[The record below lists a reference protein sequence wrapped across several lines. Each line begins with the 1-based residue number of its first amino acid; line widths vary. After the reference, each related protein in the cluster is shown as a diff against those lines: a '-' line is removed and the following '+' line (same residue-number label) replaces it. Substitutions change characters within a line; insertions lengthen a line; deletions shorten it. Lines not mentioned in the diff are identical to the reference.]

1 MRVAVIG
8 AGYVGVVTA
17 AGFAEFGN
25 EVVCIDKVP
34 EKVTM
39 LEKGEVPFYEPGL
52 KELVGKNL
60 KEGRL
65 VFSVDSFQAI
75 KDSLVIFIAV
85 GTPPRGD
92 GSADLSY
99 VEEVA
104 REIAKNLDEYKVVVT
119 KSTVPVGTS
128 FRIKEIIQA
137 HKNNSTHFD
146 VASNPEFL
154 REGSAVYDFMHP
166 DRIVIG
172 VGSDA
177 AKAILRDLYRPLY
190 LRETPFVFT
199 DLKTSE
205 LIKYASNSFLAMK
218 ISFINEIANLCD
230 ALGADIHVVAKGMG
244 LDGRIGPKFLH
255 PGPGFGG
262 SCFPKDTL
270 ALSKMAKEAG
280 YNFQL
285 VDATIQVNRDQM
297 GKAVEKVRQASGGKL
312 KGVKIAL
319 LGLSFKPNT
328 DDIRESPA
336 LYIAQR
342 LIEEGC
348 QLRVFD
354 PAAMDN
360 ARTVLGNRCLYCKDS
375 YEAAYN
381 ARVMVVATEWNQFRN
396 LDLARMKETMEG
408 DALVDLRNIYD
419 TKRVQE
425 LGFKYWGMG
434 RQ

>member
-25 EVVCIDKVP
+25 EVVCIDKIP
-34 EKVTM
+34 DKVIM
-39 LEKGEVPFYEPGL
+39 LGKGEIPFYEPGL

-65 VFSVDSFQAI
+65 VFSEGSFQAV
-75 KDSLVIFIAV
+75 KESLVIFIAV

-104 REIAKNLDEYKVVVT
+104 KEIAENLDEYKVVVT

-128 FRIKEIIQA
+128 LRIKEIIET

-172 VGSDA
+172 AESDA

-199 DLKTSE
+199 DLRTSE

-230 ALGADIHVVAKGMG
+230 ALRADVHVVAKGMG

-262 SCFPKDTL
+262 SCFPKDTM

-285 VDATIQVNRDQM
+285 VDATIQVNKDQM
-297 GKAVEKVRQASGGKL
+297 ERAVEKICQASGGKL
-312 KGVKIAL
+312 KKAKIAL

-360 ARTVLGNRCLYCKDS
+360 ARMVLGDRCSYCKDS
-375 YEAAYN
+375 YEAAYK
-381 ARVMVVATEWNQFRN
+381 AQVMVVATEWNQFRN
-396 LDLARMKETMEG
+396 LNLARVKETMEG
-408 DALVDLRNIYD
+408 DNLVDLRNIYD
-419 TKRVQE
+419 PRRAQK
-425 LGFKYWGMG
+425 LGFRYWGMG
-434 RQ
+434 RR

>member
-25 EVVCIDKVP
+25 EVICVDKVP
-34 EKVTM
+34 EKVAM
-39 LEKGEVPFYEPGL
+39 LQKGEIPFYEPGL
-52 KELVGKNL
+52 KELVTKNL

-65 VFSVDSFQAI
+65 VFSTDSFQVI
-75 KDSLVIFIAV
+75 RDSLVIFIAV

-99 VEEVA
+99 VEEVVK
-104 REIAKNLDEYKVVVT
+104 EIAKNLDEYKVIVT

-128 FRIKEIIQA
+128 HRIKEIIQA
-137 HKNNSTHFD
+137 HKNNDTRFD

-172 VGSDA
+172 AESDA

-230 ALGADIHVVAKGMG
+230 ALGADVHVVAKGMG

-270 ALSKMAKEAG
+270 ALLRMAQGAG

-297 GKAVEKVRQASGGKL
+297 ERAVKKIRQASGGKL

-342 LIEEGC
+342 LIEEDC

-360 ARTVLGNRCLYCKDS
+360 AQAVLGNRCLYCKDS
-375 YEAAYN
+375 YEAAQK

-396 LDLARMKETMEG
+396 LNLTRMKKVMEG

-419 TKRVQE
+419 PKRVKE

-434 RQ
+434 RR

>member
-25 EVVCIDKVP
+25 EVICVDKVP
-34 EKVTM
+34 EKVAM
-39 LEKGEVPFYEPGL
+39 LQKGEIPFYEPGL
-52 KELVGKNL
+52 KELVTKNL

-65 VFSVDSFQAI
+65 VFSTDSLQAI
-75 KDSLVIFIAV
+75 RDSLVIFIAV

-99 VEEVA
+99 VEEVVK
-104 REIAKNLDEYKVVVT
+104 EIAKNLNEYKVIVT

-128 FRIKEIIQA
+128 HRIKEIIQTY
-137 HKNNSTHFD
+137 KNNDTQFD

-172 VGSDA
+172 TESDA

-190 LRETPFVFT
+190 LRETPFIFT

-230 ALGADIHVVAKGMG
+230 ALGADVHVVAKGMG

-270 ALSKMAKEAG
+270 ALLRMAQEAG
-280 YNFQL
+280 YHFQL
-285 VDATIQVNRDQM
+285 VDATIKVNRNQM
-297 GKAVEKVRQASGGKL
+297 ERAVEKIRQASGGKL

-342 LIEEGC
+342 LIEEDS
-348 QLRVFD
+348 QLSVFD
-354 PAAMDN
+354 PAAMEN
-360 ARTVLGNRCLYCKDS
+360 AQKVLGNRCLYCKDP
-375 YEAAYN
+375 YEAAQK
-381 ARVMVVATEWNQFRN
+381 AQVMVVATEWNQFRN
-396 LDLARMKETMEG
+396 LDLARIKEAMEG
-408 DALVDLRNIYD
+408 DALVDLRNIYEPN
-419 TKRVQE
+419 KAKE

-434 RQ
+434 RR

>member
-25 EVVCIDKVP
+25 EVVCVDKIP
-34 EKVTM
+34 EKVEM
-39 LEKGEVPFYEPGL
+39 LRKGEIPFYEPGL
-52 KELVGKNL
+52 QELVGKNL

-65 VFSVDSFQAI
+65 VFTTDSPQAI
-75 KDSLVIFIAV
+75 RDSLVIFIAV

-104 REIAKNLDEYKVVVT
+104 REIAANLNEYKVVVT

-128 FRIKEIIQA
+128 LRIKEIINT
-137 HKNNSTHFD
+137 HKNNNTGFD

-166 DRIVIG
+166 DRVVIG
-172 VGSDA
+172 TDSDA

-199 DLKTSE
+199 DPKTSE

-230 ALGADIHVVAKGMG
+230 ALGADVHVVAKGMG

-255 PGPGFGG
+255 PGPGYGG
-262 SCFPKDTL
+262 SCFPKDTM
-270 ALSKMAKEAG
+270 ALLRMAQEAG
-280 YNFQL
+280 YHFHL
-285 VDATIQVNRDQM
+285 VDSTVQVNQRQQE
-297 GKAVEKVRQASGGKL
+297 KAVEKVRQAVDGDL
-312 KGVKIAL
+312 KGVVIGF

-336 LYIAQR
+336 LYVARR
-342 LIEEGC
+342 LMEEGAS
-348 QLRVFD
+348 LRVFD
-354 PAAMDN
+354 PAAMKN
-360 ARTVLGNRCLYCKDS
+360 ASQVLGDGCVYCKDS
-375 YEAAYN
+375 YHAAKG
-381 ARVMVVATEWNQFRN
+381 AKALVVATEWNQFRN
-396 LDLARMKETMEG
+396 LDLAKVKEVMNG
-408 DALVDLRNIYD
+408 KVIVDLRNVYEPE
-419 TKRVQE
+419 KAKS
-425 LGFKYWGMG
+425 LGFRYVGMG
-434 RQ
+434 RR

>member
-1 MRVAVIG
+1 MRVAVVG

-25 EVVCIDKVP
+25 EVVCVDKVP
-34 EKVTM
+34 EKVEM
-39 LEKGEVPFYEPGL
+39 LSKGEIPFYEPGL
-52 KELVGKNL
+52 QELVGKNL

-65 VFSVDSFQAI
+65 VFTTDAPQAI
-75 KDSLVIFIAV
+75 LDSLVIFIAV

-104 REIAKNLDEYKVVVT
+104 KEIARNLNEYKVVVT

-128 FRIKEIIQA
+128 QRIKEIINIS
-137 HKNNSTHFD
+137 KNNNTGFD

-166 DRIVIG
+166 DRVVIG
-172 VGSDA
+172 TDSDA

-230 ALGADIHVVAKGMG
+230 ALGADVHVVAKGMG
-244 LDGRIGPKFLH
+244 LDGRIGSKFLH
-255 PGPGFGG
+255 PGPGYGG

-270 ALSKMAKEAG
+270 ALLRMAQDAG
-280 YNFQL
+280 YHFHL
-285 VDATIQVNRDQM
+285 VDATVQVNQKQQER
-297 GKAVEKVRQASGGKL
+297 AVEKVCQAVGGDL
-312 KGVKIAL
+312 EGVVIGF

-336 LYIAQR
+336 LYVAKR
-342 LIEEGC
+342 LIEEGAS
-348 QLRVFD
+348 LRVFD
-354 PAAMDN
+354 PAAMKN
-360 ARTVLGNRCLYCKDS
+360 ASQVLGDGCIYCRDS
-375 YEAAYN
+375 YHAAEG
-381 ARVMVVATEWNQFRN
+381 AKALVVATEWNQFRN
-396 LDLARMKETMEG
+396 LDLVKVKEVMNG
-408 DALVDLRNIYD
+408 GIIVDLRNVYEPD
-419 TKRVQE
+419 KARS
-425 LGFKYWGMG
+425 LGFRYVGMG
-434 RQ
+434 RR

>member
-1 MRVAVIG
+1 MKVAVIG

-17 AGFAEFGN
+17 TGFAEFGN
-25 EVVCIDKVP
+25 EVVCVDKIP
-34 EKVTM
+34 EKVEM
-39 LEKGEVPFYEPGL
+39 LRRGEIPFYEPGL
-52 KELVGKNL
+52 QELVKKNI
-60 KEGRL
+60 KEERL
-65 VFSVDSFQAI
+65 TFTTDTAQAI
-75 KDSLVIFIAV
+75 RDSLVIFIAV

-99 VEEVA
+99 VEAVA
-104 REIAKNLDEYKVVVT
+104 KEIAANLTEYKVVVT

-128 FRIKEIIQA
+128 LKIKEIIEA

-166 DRIVIG
+166 DRVVIG
-172 VGSDA
+172 TDSDA

-190 LRETPFVFT
+190 LRETPFIFT

-230 ALGADIHVVAKGMG
+230 ALGADVHVVAKGMG

-255 PGPGFGG
+255 PGPGYGG

-270 ALSKMAKEAG
+270 ALLKMSQEAG
-280 YNFQL
+280 YHFRL
-285 VDATIQVNRDQM
+285 VDATVRVNEAQHQR
-297 GKAVEKVRQASGGKL
+297 AVDKIRQALGGEL
-312 KGVKIAL
+312 KGKIIAF

-336 LYIAQR
+336 LKVAKELMAQGA
-342 LIEEGC
+342 I
-348 QLRVFD
+348 LRVFD
-354 PAAMDN
+354 PAAMEN
-360 ARTVLGNRCLYCKDS
+360 ASQILGEGCFYSKDS
-375 YEAAYN
+375 YEAAKG
-381 ARVMVVATEWNQFRN
+381 AEALVVATEWNQFRN
-396 LDLARMKETMEG
+396 LNLAKVKEVMKG
-408 DALVDLRNIYD
+408 NILVDLRNVYEPD
-419 TKRVQE
+419 KAKN
-425 LGFKYWGMG
+425 LGFKYIGMG
-434 RQ
+434 RR

>member
-25 EVVCIDKVP
+25 EVICVDKVP
-34 EKVTM
+34 EKVAM
-39 LEKGEVPFYEPGL
+39 LQKGEIPFYEPGL
-52 KELVGKNL
+52 KELVTKNL

-65 VFSVDSFQAI
+65 VFSTDSLQAI
-75 KDSLVIFIAV
+75 RDSLVIFIAV

-99 VEEVA
+99 VEEVVK
-104 REIAKNLDEYKVVVT
+104 EIAKNLNEYKVIVT

-128 FRIKEIIQA
+128 HRIKEIIQA
-137 HKNNSTHFD
+137 HKNNDTRFD

-172 VGSDA
+172 AESDA

-230 ALGADIHVVAKGMG
+230 ALGADVHVVAKGMG

-270 ALSKMAKEAG
+270 ALLRMAQEAG
-280 YNFQL
+280 YHFQL
-285 VDATIQVNRDQM
+285 VDATIKVNRNQM
-297 GKAVEKVRQASGGKL
+297 ERAVEKIRQASGGKL

-342 LIEEGC
+342 LIEEDS
-348 QLRVFD
+348 QLSVFD
-354 PAAMDN
+354 PAAMEN
-360 ARTVLGNRCLYCKDS
+360 AQKVLGNRCLYCKDP
-375 YEAAYN
+375 YEAAQK
-381 ARVMVVATEWNQFRN
+381 AQVMVVATEWNQFRN
-396 LDLARMKETMEG
+396 LDLARIKEAMEG
-408 DALVDLRNIYD
+408 DALVDLRNIYEPN
-419 TKRVQE
+419 KAKE

-434 RQ
+434 RR

>member
-1 MRVAVIG
+1 MKVAVIG

-25 EVVCIDKVP
+25 EVVCVDKIP
-34 EKVTM
+34 EKV
-39 LEKGEVPFYEPGL
+39 EKLKQGEIPFYEPGL
-52 KELVGKNL
+52 KELVGKNI

-65 VFSVDSFQAI
+65 IFTTDAPQAI

-104 REIAKNLDEYKVVVT
+104 KEIAANLDEYKVVVT

-128 FRIKEIIQA
+128 LRIKEIIET
-137 HKNNSTHFD
+137 HKNNSTGFD

-166 DRIVIG
+166 DRVVIG
-172 VGSDA
+172 TDSDA

-230 ALGADIHVVAKGMG
+230 ALGADVHVVAKGMG

-255 PGPGFGG
+255 PGPGYGG

-270 ALSKMAKEAG
+270 ALLKMAQEVGYHFRLVEAT
-280 YNFQL
+280 
-285 VDATIQVNRDQM
+285 VQVNETQTER
-297 GKAVEKVRQASGGKL
+297 AAEKVRQALGGDLEGK
-312 KGVKIAL
+312 VIAL

-336 LYIAQR
+336 IRVAQK
-342 LIEEGC
+342 LKEKGAV
-348 QLRVFD
+348 LRVFD
-354 PAAMDN
+354 PAAMEN
-360 ARTVLGNRCLYCKDS
+360 AQRILGNGCTYCKDS
-375 YEAAYN
+375 YDAARGAEAL
-381 ARVMVVATEWNQFRN
+381 VVATEWNQFRN
-396 LDLARMKETMEG
+396 LDLAKAKGVMKG
-408 DALVDLRNIYD
+408 NVLVDLRNVYEPE
-419 TKRVQE
+419 KAKA
-425 LGFKYWGMG
+425 LGFKYIGMG
-434 RQ
+434 RR

>member
-25 EVVCIDKVP
+25 EVVCVDKVP
-34 EKVTM
+34 EKVEM
-39 LEKGEVPFYEPGL
+39 LRKGEIPFYEPGL
-52 KELVGKNL
+52 QELVGKNL

-65 VFSVDSFQAI
+65 VFTTDSPQAI
-75 KDSLVIFIAV
+75 RDSLVIFIAV

-104 REIAKNLDEYKVVVT
+104 REIADNLNEYKVVVT

-128 FRIKEIIQA
+128 LRIKEIIETC
-137 HKNNSTHFD
+137 KNNSTQFD

-166 DRIVIG
+166 DRVVIG
-172 VGSDA
+172 TDSDA

-230 ALGADIHVVAKGMG
+230 TLGADVHVVARGMG

-255 PGPGFGG
+255 PGPGYGG
-262 SCFPKDTL
+262 SCFPKDTM
-270 ALSKMAKEAG
+270 ALLRMAQEAG
-280 YNFQL
+280 YHFRL
-285 VDATIQVNRDQM
+285 VEATVQVNLSQQER
-297 GKAVEKVRQASGGKL
+297 AVEKIRQALGGKL
-312 KGVKIAL
+312 EGTVIGF

-336 LYIAQR
+336 LRVAKM
-342 LIEEGC
+342 LLEEGAA
-348 QLRVFD
+348 LRVFD
-354 PAAMDN
+354 PAAMKN
-360 ARTVLGNRCLYCKDS
+360 AAQVLGNGCVYCKDS
-375 YEAAYN
+375 YHAVQGAQ
-381 ARVMVVATEWNQFRN
+381 AMVVATEWNQFRN
-396 LDLARMKETMEG
+396 LDLAKAREAMKG
-408 DALVDLRNIYD
+408 DVLVDLRNVYEPE
-419 TKRVQE
+419 KAKA
-425 LGFKYWGMG
+425 LGFKYIGMG
-434 RQ
+434 RR

>member
-1 MRVAVIG
+1 MRVAIIG

-25 EVVCIDKVP
+25 EVICVDKVP
-34 EKVTM
+34 EKVEM
-39 LEKGEVPFYEPGL
+39 LKNGEIPFYEPGL
-52 KELVGKNL
+52 GELVGKNL

-65 VFSVDSFQAI
+65 AFSNEIGQAI
-75 KDSLVIFIAV
+75 RDSLVIFIAV

-104 REIAKNLDEYKVVVT
+104 KEVAKGLNDYKLIVT

-128 FRIKEIIQA
+128 LRIKEIINNN
-137 HKNNSTHFD
+137 KNNNTQFD

-166 DRIVIG
+166 DRVVIG
-172 VGSDA
+172 TESDVA
-177 AKAILRDLYRPLY
+177 RAILRDLYRPLY

-199 DLKTSE
+199 DLRTSE

-218 ISFINEIANLCD
+218 ISFINEIANICD
-230 ALGADIHVVAKGMG
+230 SLGADVHVVAKGMG

-270 ALSKMAKEAG
+270 ALLKMAQEVG
-280 YNFQL
+280 YEFRLLN
-285 VDATIQVNRDQM
+285 ATIQANQAQM
-297 GKAVEKVRQASGGKL
+297 DRAVEKIRIAAGGKL
-312 KGVKIAL
+312 EGTKVAL

-336 LYIAQR
+336 LYIAKR
-342 LIEEGC
+342 LLENGC
-348 QLRVFD
+348 ILRTFD
-354 PAAMDN
+354 PAAMKN
-360 ARTVLGNRCLYCKDS
+360 ARSVLGDKCTYCKDS
-375 YEAAYN
+375 YHAAQG
-381 ARVMVVATEWNQFRN
+381 VQVVVVATEWNQFRN
-396 LDLARMKETMEG
+396 LDMNKLKAAMDG
-408 DALVDLRNIYD
+408 DALVDLRNVYEPQKAKEI
-419 TKRVQE
+419 
-425 LGFKYWGMG
+425 GFRYWGMG
-434 RQ
+434 RR

>member
-34 EKVTM
+34 EKVA
-39 LEKGEVPFYEPGL
+39 LLKKGEIPFYEPGL
-52 KELVGKNL
+52 KELVMKNL

-65 VFSVDSFQAI
+65 VFSTDPFQAI
-75 KDSLVIFIAV
+75 RDSLLIFIAV

-104 REIAKNLDEYKVVVT
+104 KEIAKNLDEYKVVVT
-119 KSTVPVGTS
+119 KSTVPVGTG

-137 HKNNSTHFD
+137 HKNNNTHFD

-166 DRIVIG
+166 DRVVIG
-172 VGSDA
+172 AESDA
-177 AKAILRDLYRPLY
+177 ARAILRDLYRPLY

-199 DLKTSE
+199 DLKTAE

-230 ALGADIHVVAKGMG
+230 AVGADVHVVAKGMG

-262 SCFPKDTL
+262 SCFPKDTM
-270 ALSKMAKEAG
+270 ALLRMAQEAG
-280 YNFQL
+280 YNFKL

-297 GKAVEKVRQASGGKL
+297 ERAVEKVRQASGGKL
-312 KGVKIAL
+312 QGVKVAL

-354 PAAMDN
+354 PSAMDN
-360 ARTVLGNRCLYCKDS
+360 ARTVLGNKCLYCKDS
-375 YEAAYN
+375 YEAAQK
-381 ARVMVVATEWNQFRN
+381 AQVMVVATEWNQFRN
-396 LDLARMKETMEG
+396 LNLARIKEVMEG
-408 DALVDLRNIYD
+408 DALVDLRNIYEPQRA
-419 TKRVQE
+419 KE

-434 RQ
+434 RR